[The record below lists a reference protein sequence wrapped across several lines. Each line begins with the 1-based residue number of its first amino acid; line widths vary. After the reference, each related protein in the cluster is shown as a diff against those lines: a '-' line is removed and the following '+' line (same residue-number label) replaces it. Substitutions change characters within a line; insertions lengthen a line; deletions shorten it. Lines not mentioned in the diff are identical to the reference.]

1 MLFRSAAA
9 GAAARLVAL
18 ACGSIVL
25 LQPFE
30 PLRLA
35 DAAIE
40 RLSAPFAPTQAL
52 LAMAARIPSLRE
64 EAFERRAIRRLAH
77 ARVDPFLI
85 VDTFD
90 ALVRA
95 VPSIAIAL
103 EVRGVRL
110 PTRADPPTRFRPSDF
125 GRADIAIAAATV
137 AALAASLLAVLLFG
151 AIVGP

>member
-1 MLFRSAAA
+1 MK
-9 GAAARLVAL
+9 
-18 ACGSIVL
+18 
-25 LQPFE
+25 
-30 PLRLA
+30 
-35 DAAIE
+35 
-40 RLSAPFAPTQAL
+40 
-52 LAMAARIPSLRE
+52 
-64 EAFERRAIRRLAH
+64 
-77 ARVDPFLI
+77 I

-110 PTRADPPTRFRPSDF
+110 PKRADPPTRFRPSDF